1 MGLQYGG
8 VTPNK
13 IYYNNAEVKS
23 VYYNNVKVWGYKLFE
38 GTLAVGNTVIF
49 DNKSWIVVHRKVDS
63 GHGTNIIY
71 SWVLALSTTY
81 GDPVQFHNID
91 ENISWTKSYM
101 YNNIIPNFINT
112 MSATAISLLFEVIGN
127 KIFLPS
133 CGNLRFFS
141 SSDNDISSGYFD
153 YYSSNA
159 KRICNDQNGNPI
171 WWWTREIT
179 STGTS
184 GSIQKNVYSV
194 TDNGKQNSLTGI
206 LTYHGFRPHIHI
218 KTNVNGDF
226 IVAD

>member
-38 GTLAVGNTVIF
+38 GTLDVGNTVIF
-49 DNKSWIVVHRKVDS
+49 DNKSWIVVHNKIDS
-63 GHGTNIIY
+63 GNGANRIY

-101 YNNIIPNFINT
+101 YNTIIPNFINT
-112 MSATAISLLFEVIGN
+112 MSSIAVSLLFEVMGN
-127 KIFLPS
+127 NVFLPS
-133 CGNLRFFS
+133 CNNLRFFS
-141 SSDNDISSGYFD
+141 SSDTDIADGYFD
-153 YYSSNA
+153 YYSND
-159 KRICNDQNGNPI
+159 KNRICNDQNGNPI
-171 WWWTREIT
+171 WWWTRTIT

-184 GSIQKNVYSV
+184 SGIQKNAYCVNTS
-194 TDNGKQNSLTGI
+194 GKQNSLTSI
-206 LTYHGFRPHIHI
+206 MTYHGFRPHIHI